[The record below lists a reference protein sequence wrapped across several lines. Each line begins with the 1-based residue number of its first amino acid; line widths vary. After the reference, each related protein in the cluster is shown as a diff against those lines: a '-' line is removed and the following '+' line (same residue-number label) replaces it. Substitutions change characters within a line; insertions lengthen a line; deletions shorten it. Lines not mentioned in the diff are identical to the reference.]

1 MQRHLNK
8 FIIYAADESLRCRLS
23 QMSSNLY
30 TNLQTYTIYGLYQ
43 LNGSLL
49 STVRMRNVQLLLL
62 LLFLCL
68 FLMLL
73 QMMASMITFIVI
85 LIQYSLGD
93 DCSTPSSASASAS
106 TAVAPDERADQ

>member
-49 STVRMRNVQLLLL
+49 ST
-62 LLFLCL
+62 
-68 FLMLL
+68 
-73 QMMASMITFIVI
+73 MMASMITFIVI